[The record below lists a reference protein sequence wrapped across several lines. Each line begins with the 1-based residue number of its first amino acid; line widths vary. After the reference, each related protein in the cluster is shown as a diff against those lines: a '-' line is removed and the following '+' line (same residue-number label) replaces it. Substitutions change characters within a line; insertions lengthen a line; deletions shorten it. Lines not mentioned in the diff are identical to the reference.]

1 MTTTTAYY
9 MPTGEK
15 QVADWEEFRARWL
28 EHFDAVCALAKE
40 IGAKRFRIG
49 FGGGL
54 VGAEFEGEPHLAFSA
69 KPNRVGAHPVLS
81 RGRSALQKEAIAWM
95 EERNTEL
102 QKLVPAPFPV
112 AESHGFIS
120 TIEFKEIKEPGDK
133 SFASY
138 GSSHVGRGFDPV
150 EATWF
155 GLDAPVILV
164 TEDADAKIQA
174 HKVSPFDGKRYD
186 VTPDK
191 FETPAG
197 YERLTP
203 ARYAF
208 MKAEYELKQEERKIV
223 GTEEKD

>member
-1 MTTTTAYY
+1 MKATTVYY
-9 MPTGEK
+9 LPTGDR
-15 QVADWEEFRARWL
+15 QIFDWEAFRAKWVA
-28 EHFDAVCALAKE
+28 HFDAVRALATE
-40 IGAKRFRIG
+40 IGASKFCVG

-54 VGAEFEGEPHLAFSA
+54 VGAEFKGEPHLAFSA
-69 KPNRVGAHPVLS
+69 KPNKRGQHAVLS

-120 TIEFKEIKEPGDK
+120 RIDFREIKVPGDE
-133 SFASY
+133 SFVSY
-138 GSSHVGRGFDPV
+138 GSSHIGRGFDPV
-150 EATWF
+150 EPTWF
-155 GLDAPVILV
+155 GLDAPVILA
-164 TEDADAKIQA
+164 TEDIDAKIQS
-174 HKVSPFDGKRYD
+174 HKVSTFDGKRYD

-208 MKAEYELKQEERKIV
+208 MKAEYELKQEERKSD
-223 GTEEKD
+223 GAK